1 MRERSA
7 STFDDRIIHYNRRRW
22 RNVFY
27 NTTLPFAERGQK
39 LTEVLCKSA
48 FRDAR
53 GVVLSVV
60 PSTPLS
66 RACALRAL
74 ITAPPR
80 GRESQTCLGEN
91 ITNG

>member
-7 STFDDRIIHYNRRRW
+7 SCLEDRIIHYNRRRW

-53 GVVLSVV
+53 GVVHGSWALDEDG
-60 PSTPLS
+60 PLY
-66 RACALRAL
+66 
-74 ITAPPR
+74 
-80 GRESQTCLGEN
+80 
-91 ITNG
+91 